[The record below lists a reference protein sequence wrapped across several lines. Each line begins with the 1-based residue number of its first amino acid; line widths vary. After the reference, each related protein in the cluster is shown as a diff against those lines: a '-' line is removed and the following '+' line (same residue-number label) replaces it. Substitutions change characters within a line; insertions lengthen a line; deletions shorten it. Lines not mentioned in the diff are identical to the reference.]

1 MQIVTPMPQFLAYR
15 ETRTRGKARDPA
27 THGSALN

>member
-15 ETRTRGKARDPA
+15 ETRTRDKARDLQLMDLP
-27 THGSALN
+27 